1 MIKTSKKTVRKITDG
16 MKYFPQTLEPYIRVQ
31 TDSTTDPLRIRKLD
45 CLASLEN
52 SSPKEPM

>member
-1 MIKTSKKTVRKITDG
+1 MDG

-45 CLASLEN
+45 CPTSLEN
-52 SSPKEPM
+52 SSPKEPT